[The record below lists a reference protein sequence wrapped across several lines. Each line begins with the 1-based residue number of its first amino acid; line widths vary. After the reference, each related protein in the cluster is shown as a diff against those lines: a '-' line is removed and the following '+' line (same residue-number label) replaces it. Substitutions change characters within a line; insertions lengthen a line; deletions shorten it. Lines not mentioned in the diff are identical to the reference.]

1 MYNDQNL
8 YLINEWSDILNHDII
23 LKVISNKNTPPKDFS
38 KLLSL
43 SNQLHLEF
51 YIEVNGKHM
60 FYLGHTRRSSVL
72 YNFP

>member
-51 YIEVNGKHM
+51 YIEAKV
-60 FYLGHTRRSSVL
+60 YDILRSYVDERSRS
-72 YNFP
+72 